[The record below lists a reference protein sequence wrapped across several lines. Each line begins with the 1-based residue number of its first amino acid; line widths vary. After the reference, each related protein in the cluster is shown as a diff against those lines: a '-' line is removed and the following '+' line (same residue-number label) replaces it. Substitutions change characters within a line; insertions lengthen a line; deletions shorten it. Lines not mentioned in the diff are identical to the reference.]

1 MVMRF
6 DDSTAVLNLRVWSRA
21 GGVLGYALGP
31 RPSGEASASRRT
43 VFASATH
50 PGVVYRTGASPGP
63 DAWSGRYC
71 RPMRNASNES
81 TGDVLWRFSAYRRQA
96 PMKGMPLQTN
106 PELRERFVIA
116 AQHQPNQHFP
126 GRVPATRADAYSLY
140 LTSNLVED
148 DQWFVGGLP
157 VVG

>member
-6 DDSTAVLNLRVWSRA
+6 DDNTAVLNLRVWSRA
-21 GGVLGYALGP
+21 EVFWDMRWDLARQVRQALP
-31 RPSGEASASRRT
+31 DEQFSLPLRT
-43 VFASATH
+43 PKLYIVQA
-50 PGVVYRTGASPGP
+50 P
-63 DAWSGRYC
+63 
-71 RPMRNASNES
+71 
-81 TGDVLWRFSAYRRQA
+81 GDVLWRFSAYRLRA

-148 DQWFVGGLP
+148 DQWLVGGLP